1 MSKINKQLG
10 ARCYYLNAIWDT
22 ISEKDCEDGGT
33 LMDDFYLA
41 LAPCDS
47 GKSVTF
53 AFGSGGGVV
62 NFALDDINLHP
73 TPCPAG
79 EFMDCAG
86 TCLPNE
92 DRQWIGER
100 ARL

>member
-62 NFALDDINLHP
+62 NFALDDINLHS
-73 TPCPAG
+73 T
-79 EFMDCAG
+79 G
-86 TCLPNE
+86 TFS
-92 DRQWIGER
+92 R
-100 ARL
+100 AWLGVRAKCKRPDWRRRTIFC